1 MPQEIKLSQLDK
13 GSLSGF
19 IVETT
24 SGEYYPT
31 GNPSWFVDSSY
42 VVDVS
47 GDISGIIVDTSGAL
61 HTEIIDAS
69 GYLAT

>member
-13 GSLSGF
+13 GGLSGF
-19 IVETT
+19 IIETT

-31 GNPSWFVDSSY
+31 GNPSGFVDSSY

-47 GDISGIIVDTSGAL
+47 GISQEL
-61 HTEIIDAS
+61 
-69 GYLAT
+69 